1 MPWKLVIIKF
11 ITEEIKM
18 NVPMDISKTATPVL
32 GDIISSC
39 VSIIKSNNDTK
50 VALKQIDAVLNMK
63 LKDMDNQL
71 IKEMKII
78 ESFSLA
84 LDKTLSEIDIS
95 NEKRLLL
102 IDRFINALL
111 DVANSNYK

>member
-50 VALKQIDAVLNMK
+50 IALAQIDSDLHKELKK
-63 LKDMDNQL
+63 LDNQF
-71 IKEMKII
+71 IKQMKII
-78 ESFSLA
+78 EKVSSMIDQELS
-84 LDKTLSEIDIS
+84 KTDIS
-95 NEKRLLL
+95 NEVKLLF
-102 IDRFINALL
+102 IDKFINALL
-111 DVANSNYK
+111 DVANSN

>member
-1 MPWKLVIIKF
+1 MVIKF
-11 ITEEIKM
+11 ITEEIEM
-18 NVPMDISKTATPVL
+18 NVPMDIVKSETPVL

>member
-18 NVPMDISKTATPVL
+18 NVPMGISKTATPVL

-50 VALKQIDAVLNMK
+50 IALAQIDTVLHLELKK
-63 LKDMDNQL
+63 LDNKF
-71 IKEMKII
+71 KEHMASI
-78 ESFSLA
+78 ETFSLA
-84 LDKTLSEIDIS
+84 LDKILSKTDMS
-95 NEKRLLL
+95 NEVKLLF
-102 IDRFINALL
+102 IDKFINALL
-111 DVANSNYK
+111 DVANSN